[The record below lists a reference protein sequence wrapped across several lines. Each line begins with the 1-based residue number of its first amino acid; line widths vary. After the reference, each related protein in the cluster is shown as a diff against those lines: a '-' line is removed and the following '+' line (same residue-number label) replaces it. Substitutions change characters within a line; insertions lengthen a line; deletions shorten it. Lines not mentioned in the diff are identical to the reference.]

1 MLRHMQ
7 GLYINCSLQLADHMI
22 LVQLYKRRKGYE
34 YYGNNFKDIDAI
46 IEHHKKRPEAM
57 LCCLNNHCSRY

>member
-1 MLRHMQ
+1 VGTQVFDGVVWH
-7 GLYINCSLQLADHMI
+7 
-22 LVQLYKRRKGYE
+22 YKMNKTAKGYE

-46 IEHHKKRPEAM
+46 IDHHKQRPEAM